1 MRNPICAVAGAVA
14 VLIPLFIAHASS
26 AAELTPY
33 SLPSQQF
40 QYTSLPP
47 TAKPLAR
54 SDALESFYRRFAEE
68 SLSLK
73 RDSRGKLA
81 ANFSSSRETALRA
94 GKVQEAEHFSKL
106 VKILEAGK

>member
-1 MRNPICAVAGAVA
+1 M
-14 VLIPLFIAHASS
+14 FIGQSTS

-40 QYTSLPP
+40 QYSSPP
-47 TAKPLAR
+47 PAAKLQPR
-54 SDALESFYRRFAEE
+54 SDAMESFYRQFAEE
-68 SLSLK
+68 SRALK
-73 RDSRGKLA
+73 LESREKLG
-81 ANFSSSRETALRA
+81 ANLSSSWETALRA